1 MKALKL
7 FFLLAIAGLS
17 LGAAA
22 QNYEV
27 KGVVIDAK
35 GNPVVG
41 ATVRTNKSKNYA
53 ITKDG
58 GIYTLTATPKD
69 TELRLI
75 MNKYTVMEKEL
86 SAAIAA
92 MPIAFELDETNDPAI
107 TGYRVGDTYY
117 PGEEDDD
124 ISKVFSSRFT
134 NAKLNSFGDIQIL
147 GSKSYVRCFVVDGA
161 VQDFYN
167 SGLEGVPPVK
177 AIHSITVL
185 RDGSAYGNMGGDGAV
200 VIVTKA
206 YHDANKSVEK
216 VDISVG
222 KDTIRGVVK
231 DGWGRVVPGMRIRTS
246 SGEETISDENGNY
259 AIHITKKDKYLRC
272 VMDYTEGTTVRITKA
287 NTAKPVNLIVMLR
300 QNDLRGWFSD
310 DLSTYYPGA
319 GDGDWASIMSRF
331 PATVYKDG
339 NVSFTRHSN
348 TSFHG
353 MAKSEDDEEV
363 VEGEVISPS
372 TGEEVVYN
380 TALIVVNGVAM
391 EESNLESIEPH
402 SVYSVK
408 VVKENAVPIYGM
420 TAQNGAVVITTRGM
434 QEGVVA
440 RTDFEAV
447 AARRRGD
454 MKGFIAA
461 QGKNLEYEDGYIKV
475 NGERCQLY
483 IINDKEFSHMRGI
496 EVDMIDDIIILNDD
510 YTASYGE
517 KAKHGVVLISASH
530 KEKKVVDEEGN
541 TVSEKEYKK
550 QQKNR

>member
-1 MKALKL
+1 MKSLKL
-7 FFLLAIAGLS
+7 FFLLAIGSLS

-35 GNPVVG
+35 GEPVVG
-41 ATVRTNKSKNYA
+41 ATVRTNKSKASA
-53 ITKDG
+53 ITRDG
-58 GIYTLTATPKD
+58 GVYTLTATPKD

-86 SAAIAA
+86 SAAIASH
-92 MPIAFELDETNDPAI
+92 PIAFELDETNDPTV
-107 TGYRVGDTYY
+107 TGYTVGDTYY
-117 PGEEDDD
+117 PGEADASISD
-124 ISKVFSSRFT
+124 IFKNRFPEVKYEGEYIRLK
-134 NAKLNSFGDIQIL
+134 NSDYAAMIAGGKLCVDI
-147 GSKSYVRCFVVDGA
+147 
-161 VQDFYN
+161 
-167 SGLEGVPPVK
+167 
-177 AIHSITVL
+177 
-185 RDGSAYGNMGGDGAV
+185 DGSVGDRLTGIEPSQIYSIKVLKDGSSYGTQGVGGAV

-206 YHDANKSVEK
+206 YHEANKSVEK
-216 VDISVG
+216 ADISVG

-246 SGEETISDENGNY
+246 SGEETVSDENGNY

-272 VMDYTEGTTVRITKA
+272 VMDYTEGTTVRISKA
-287 NTAKPVNLIVMLR
+287 NTSKPVNLIVMLR

-319 GDGDWASIMSRF
+319 ADGDWASIISRF
-331 PATVYKDG
+331 PATVLVNEKVYFVRYQL
-339 NVSFTRHSN
+339 VSFNQGDTPD
-348 TSFHG
+348 
-353 MAKSEDDEEV
+353 KSDEE
-363 VEGEVISPS
+363 
-372 TGEEVVYN
+372 EE
-380 TALIVVNGVAM
+380 TELLKGREFEMPALIIVDGVAM
-391 EESNLESIEPH
+391 EEATIESIEPH
-402 SVYSVK
+402 SVYSIQM
-408 VVKENAVPIYGM
+408 VKENAVPIYGM

-434 QEGVVA
+434 QKGLVA

-447 AARRRGD
+447 AAKRHGD

-517 KAKHGVVLISASH
+517 KAKHGVVLISASQ

-550 QQKNR
+550 QEKNKKK

>member
-22 QNYEV
+22 QDYEV

-35 GNPVVG
+35 GEPVVG
-41 ATVRTNKSKNYA
+41 ATVRTNKSKNSA

-58 GIYTLTATPKD
+58 GIYTLTATSKD

-75 MNKYTVMEKEL
+75 MNKCTVMEKEL

-92 MPIAFELDETNDPAI
+92 MPIAFELDETNDPAVV
-107 TGYRVGDTYY
+107 GYMVGDTYY
-117 PGEEDDD
+117 PGEADDD
-124 ISKVFSSRFT
+124 ISKVLVMRFPGVKIMHGSNSVRISGFNSNVECYVIDDVVQHVYSSAFE
-134 NAKLNSFGDIQIL
+134 IL
-147 GSKSYVRCFVVDGA
+147 PPIKSIY
-161 VQDFYN
+161 
-167 SGLEGVPPVK
+167 
-177 AIHSITVL
+177 SIEVL
-185 RDGSAYGNMGGDGAV
+185 RDGSAYGYRGANGAV

-206 YHDANKSVEK
+206 HHEENKSSSK
-216 VDISVG
+216 ANISVG
-222 KDTIRGVVK
+222 KDSIRGVVK
-231 DGWGRVVPGMRIRTS
+231 DGWGRVVPDMKIKTP
-246 SGEETISDENGNY
+246 SGEIAVSDDSGRY
-259 AIHITKKDKYLRC
+259 AIRVTNKDKYLRC
-272 VMDYTEGTTVRITKA
+272 TMDYTEGTTVRISKA

-310 DLSTYYPGA
+310 DLKTYYPGA
-319 GDGDWASIMSRF
+319 ADGDWSSIISRF
-331 PATVYKDG
+331 PATVLVDG
-339 NVSFTRHSN
+339 SVYFVRHQLVSFNQGNNSI
-348 TSFHG
+348 S
-353 MAKSEDDEEV
+353 SEEDAEEDATNGR
-363 VEGEVISPS
+363 EFKTP
-372 TGEEVVYN
+372 
-380 TALIVVNGVAM
+380 ALIILDGVAM
-391 EESNLESIEPH
+391 EEATIESIEPH
-402 SVYSVK
+402 SVYSIQM
-408 VVKENAVPIYGM
+408 VKENAVPIYGGK
-420 TAQNGAVVITTRGM
+420 AQGGAVVITTRGM
-434 QEGVVA
+434 QKGVVA
-440 RTDFEAV
+440 RTDFESV

-475 NGERCQLY
+475 DGERCQLY

-517 KAKHGVVLISASH
+517 KAKHGVVLISASQ

-550 QQKNR
+550 QQKKSR